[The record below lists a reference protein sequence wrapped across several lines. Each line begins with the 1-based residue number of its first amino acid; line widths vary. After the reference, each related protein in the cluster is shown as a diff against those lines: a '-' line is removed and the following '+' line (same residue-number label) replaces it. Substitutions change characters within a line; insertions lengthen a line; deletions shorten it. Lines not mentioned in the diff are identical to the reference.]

1 MNDFWKIFTVFI
13 SCGLFFGKVGMP
25 SAVVLFKFNFLKV
38 FLVSVSGGIGGNIF
52 FTYLSAGIIKWWKK
66 FKAKYFRE
74 HKHPKV
80 FTKRNR
86 FIIKI
91 KKRFGLYGIAF
102 LSPILLSQPLG
113 AFLAERFY
121 KNKKKVIF
129 AMSVAVV
136 FWSVALY
143 FLFLFFFEATKY
155 I

>member
-1 MNDFWKIFTVFI
+1 MYDFWKIFTVFI

-38 FLVSVSGGIGGNIF
+38 FLVSVSGGISGSIF

-66 FKAKYFRE
+66 IKEKYFKE

-86 FIIKI
+86 FIIKV

-102 LSPILLSQPLG
+102 LAPILLSQPLG

-121 KNKKKVIF
+121 KDKKKIIF